1 MSAWNDEPEPAS
13 AGGVAGDFRSE
24 RARLESPMTWSLP
37 LCRLGSVSVRVHAL
51 FLLLIAVEL
60 LRSSVSAG
68 GRTLALPPT
77 AMILASF
84 FALSLL
90 HELARTLCYRRVGGD
105 LDEWLLWPLGGLCA
119 ADAGDREGGSAW
131 CAASG
136 WLAQA
141 LLAAVVG
148 AVLYYQTGRVLN
160 GAVPLPWSLEGY
172 RELSLTGAGT
182 GIECLWL
189 LQWSL
194 MVTLAL
200 GALPAF
206 PLTGGQVLLALLA
219 ERRGW
224 SATAHLV
231 ARAGVVCA
239 VALLVAGL
247 AFDGWT
253 MSALALLVWIA
264 SRETVVR
271 VEATDALMQ
280 ERPERIAPQR
290 RAPSDD
296 QAEIDRILEK
306 INRDGMKS
314 LSMRER
320 WRLKAA
326 TRRRRDGGGGIR

>member
-13 AGGVAGDFRSE
+13 AGGVAGDFRSD
-24 RARLESPMTWSLP
+24 RARMESPMTWSLP

-77 AMILASF
+77 ALILGSF
-84 FALSLL
+84 FVLSLL

-105 LDEWLLWPLGGLCA
+105 LDEWLLWPLGGLCT

-136 WLAQA
+136 WLVQTCVATIVGTA
-141 LLAAVVG
+141 LYL
-148 AVLYYQTGRVLN
+148 QTGRVIN
-160 GAVPLPWSLEGY
+160 GAVPVPWSLEGF
-172 RELSLTGAGT
+172 RELSLTGAGA
-182 GIECLWL
+182 GIEALWL
-189 LQWSL
+189 VQWSL

-224 SATAHLV
+224 SAAAHLV
-231 ARAGVVCA
+231 ARSGVVCA
-239 VALLVAGL
+239 VVLLVAGL